1 MEVIH
6 SDRKNPIYRWGR
18 LGDNDSMKQF
28 KQPAG
33 HFTPYD
39 DGYPKVTP
47 DTSTPLKK
55 AVIAF
60 EDTIRNDTGLE
71 TGAFFNEDGFFALGP
86 KTGKPDRVGFSVYDL
101 KRLAGKV
108 YSHNHPSGSSF
119 SLDDVAIAAEFNLSE
134 ARAVT
139 DLFRHSIS
147 AKSWPD
153 VSVLEQTFID
163 ARQSAETEAMES
175 IRIGEL
181 RRLNFGI
188 ELAHKTWV
196 KVASRL
202 LLNYTREKS

>member
-1 MEVIH
+1 M
-6 SDRKNPIYRWGR
+6 
-18 LGDNDSMKQF
+18 
-28 KQPAG
+28 
-33 HFTPYD
+33 
-39 DGYPKVTP
+39 
-47 DTSTPLKK
+47 
-55 AVIAF
+55 
-60 EDTIRNDTGLE
+60 
-71 TGAFFNEDGFFALGP
+71 
-86 KTGKPDRVGFSVYDL
+86 
-101 KRLAGKV
+101 
-108 YSHNHPSGSSF
+108 
-119 SLDDVAIAAEFNLSE
+119 AIAAEFNLSE